1 MISSDNVPTDQV
13 STNRVSRVGRYAPD
27 FELPGTDGAVYHLAR
42 RLESSQAIA
51 IVFLST
57 TCPTSAQA
65 LPRLQLLQD
74 EFAAQGFTVIG
85 ISANDRVQ
93 VPGDDRPGMEAF
105 VAQHHITFPYIRDVT
120 QDVARA
126 FHVTCTPEVFLLD
139 QESRIRYQG
148 SIDDSPSDAEQVTK
162 RYLRS
167 AVMDLLHDQEIK
179 LTETAAVGT
188 AIAWR

>member
-1 MISSDNVPTDQV
+1 MISSDNAPANQI
-13 STNRVSRVGRYAPD
+13 SMVGRYAPD

-42 RLESSQAIA
+42 RLESCQAIA
-51 IVFLST
+51 IVFLSPA
-57 TCPTSAQA
+57 CPTSAQV
-65 LPRLQLLQD
+65 LPRLQQLQE
-74 EFAAQGFTVIG
+74 EFANQGFTFIG

-93 VPGDDRPGMEAF
+93 VPEDDRPGMETF
-105 VAQHHITFPYIRDVT
+105 VAHNGIAFPYIRDVT

-148 SIDDSPSDAEQVTK
+148 SIDDSPNDGNQVTK

-167 AVMDLLHDQEIK
+167 AVMDLLHGQEITVTQTK
-179 LTETAAVGT
+179 ATGT

>member
-1 MISSDNVPTDQV
+1 M
-13 STNRVSRVGRYAPD
+13 VGRYAPD
-27 FELPGTDGAVYHLAR
+27 FELPGTDGSVYHLAR
-42 RLESSQAIA
+42 RLESHLAIA
-51 IVFLST
+51 IVFLSAA
-57 TCPTSAQA
+57 CSTSTQV
-65 LPRLQLLQD
+65 LIRLQQLQA
-74 EFAAQGFTVIG
+74 EFAEKGFTVIG

-93 VPGDDRPGMEAF
+93 VPEDDLPCMETF
-105 VAQHHITFPYIRDVT
+105 VERNKIAFPYIRDVT

-148 SIDDSPSDAEQVTK
+148 AIDDSPEDGNQVTK

-167 AVMDLLHDQEIK
+167 AVMDLLYGQDIT
-179 LTETAAVGT
+179 LTQTAVSGT